1 MFFGK
6 GFSIAR
12 PCRTHLAPEAAEVLH
27 AQDGAARALA
37 VAAAGVDGQV
47 ALEPLVGR
55 VRRGVGARPADR
67 GERGPLAGG
76 GRARGAAP
84 VRLELA
90 HLAAEAVAGHAGQ
103 RLAAHVAEGG
113 ARVRAHVPAVDAVQ
127 QVLLPTTPNKQTN
140 EQNEN
145 SVIIVAQ

>member
-1 MFFGK
+1 M
-6 GFSIAR
+6 
-12 PCRTHLAPEAAEVLH
+12 
-27 AQDGAARALA
+27 Q
-37 VAAAGVDGQV
+37 
-47 ALEPLVGR
+47 
-55 VRRGVGARPADR
+55 RGVGARPDR
-67 GERGPLAGG
+67 RERGPLAGG

-127 QVLLPTTPNKQTN
+127 QVLLSTSPPSKQTN
-140 EQNEN
+140 KQNEN
-145 SVIIVAQ
+145 SVIIVTQ

>member
-1 MFFGK
+1 M
-6 GFSIAR
+6 
-12 PCRTHLAPEAAEVLH
+12 
-27 AQDGAARALA
+27 
-37 VAAAGVDGQV
+37 
-47 ALEPLVGR
+47 GR
-55 VRRGVGARPADR
+55 VQRGVGARPDR
-67 GERGPLAGG
+67 RERGPLAGG

-127 QVLLPTTPNKQTN
+127 QVLLATAPPTNKRTN
-140 EQNEN
+140 KVRTRLLLLLNEREMG
-145 SVIIVAQ
+145 SWHFHAIFKQI

>member
-1 MFFGK
+1 M
-6 GFSIAR
+6 
-12 PCRTHLAPEAAEVLH
+12 
-27 AQDGAARALA
+27 
-37 VAAAGVDGQV
+37 
-47 ALEPLVGR
+47 GR
-55 VRRGVGARPADR
+55 VQRGVGARPDR
-67 GERGPLAGG
+67 RERGPLAGG

-127 QVLLPTTPNKQTN
+127 QVLLATTPQQTNKQTN
-140 EQNEN
+140 KQNEN
-145 SVIIVAQ
+145 SVIIVTQ